1 MKRIFT
7 YLFVAVLLML
17 GTTSWAQIQTGK
29 VYNFVNR
36 QYGKSMSGVER
47 DRTALAA
54 TDTNDYFQLWYV
66 ADGGNGTYTLR
77 NLGNG
82 YYLKGNGAGSK
93 WPFVAEASNAKLYY
107 RELSSG
113 YCTFDAD
120 NSANSGNEMHYGS
133 GNGCVV
139 GWSSNEDATQWTA
152 TPVNVS
158 DAELDANWAAIDAID
173 NSSSKLNDYRGR
185 LENLFEDASCTVL
198 KSQYRGYSDS
208 QFEGDENYR
217 NLPAVLQTMVRKVR
231 DGAWGEDNVVSD
243 KPAWDSDHSKRF
255 RVQLYEP
262 YSYAEKTA
270 EMLGI
275 KAHTNMNNPTGIV
288 ANSRDVLYV
297 MVEDDLEKG
306 AALYIQSA
314 VDRERIGGVGGVQLY
329 KGLNI
334 IPYWGNNNQMFIQYV
349 VDTYNDGV
357 KTGHKLTDYEPLKI
371 HIEGGCINGFFDTV
385 GDELNPADTEADWD
399 YYEARAS
406 QYNFAVM
413 GKYVMW
419 YMPLDLV
426 DEPYDPNGEK
436 TYDLKG
442 CLGSGA
448 TSVFAAMDTWEAL
461 ESAQRLAE
469 GLLSAEEVAS
479 IRYASDVFEYTG
491 NDEFYPSD
499 YSKVFNNR
507 SQAYSTVDGYFMFAG
522 DKCTHYAAYTLN
534 DVIRDIPT
542 GGDPWGPSHE
552 IGHTYQGPIQ
562 LPSTSETSNNA
573 LANISNYFI
582 SRTSSRLGS
591 MQDLL
596 VQFNN
601 KTSYLGIDAN
611 SSNVWEKL
619 MMYTKLWFY
628 YHVAGNNKKFYPRL
642 CEMFRRDPIEGAST
656 VTGTG
661 TMLKFYKYACMAAE
675 EDLTDFFA
683 AFGFF
688 VPVDGVHSDDY
699 AQYKTIMTQAEIDA
713 AKAEVAAMAKAN
725 GWKKN
730 TTILFID
737 DRIGTVI
744 GADGTT
750 VLAPRGDG
758 GKEQGVLG
766 SINDYDQNPDNDVAP
781 LDGTYNYT
789 ITGSTMTMSGATGGT
804 GFLVYDA
811 EGNLVSFSNTYSFP
825 LSEEAQAALATG
837 NARVVVV
844 KSDNSIVEIK
854 DADATQTQINLL
866 QKLLKDVAEL
876 LSFEDATE
884 TKVGWFKPAALS
896 SLKSAYAQ
904 AFDVYETANLA
915 AYAGV
920 YSLLYDEFN
929 NVATSR
935 AAKVW
940 FSDDRT
946 YSLKNVGSGAY
957 MKNDG
962 TNVTAD
968 NTIPSASSAS
978 YLWYL
983 QEGNYYQYY
992 KVKNCSSGKNV
1003 QHHEGNNNGQIYTL
1017 GDAAK
1022 EFEIKEVSYGKFT
1035 IYEQGHK
1042 RYFNYQNGNVA
1053 TWEDAS
1059 AGSQWE
1065 ITFVPTDETM
1075 AERAKLE
1082 ELMQQAQELLDK
1094 VGNTGVDYEELP
1106 LQVTNSNAQYYLWTN
1121 AQDTQEGDIKYLV
1134 DNETGDTGGKFF
1146 HSNYHNTSTAAGYHY
1161 LEVDLGANNTNSI
1174 FKFAYTNRNNGN
1186 SHPDGIAV
1194 KVSNAKN
1201 DYSSGSVV
1209 YEVLSGLPQGRGE
1222 KWTSGVF
1229 ETAGAYRYLHFK
1241 ITADGTYW
1249 HMDEF
1254 DIYTP
1259 KVSIELFNSYSSIGE
1274 VLVSN
1279 VINVMMR
1286 NTILLDKNNL
1296 TVEELEAAYTT
1307 LFNVYDELLQAKEN
1321 VDSEKLLAD
1330 KETLEALIAATQELV
1345 NSCIDGKVTVTPG
1358 VIPMPAT
1365 LQGTNSGAAY
1375 YLSCNALHQGN
1386 DNDSSADT
1394 GKLLDDNTDT
1404 YLHTAWKGSVAE
1416 PHYLLLDLGEGNS
1429 VSKFKFSY
1437 TTRDIAQ
1444 DEGHPKTIKIEGSAD
1459 NTNFEY
1465 ITTIDAGLP
1474 NGCKLTYNSGELGN
1488 GNAYRY
1494 IRFTVTET
1502 YLHSTKPQS
1511 GLLNGNVFFYM
1522 SEFGFTQ
1529 YTGTLSVK
1537 LSDNCGEATETM
1549 VLDAYRA
1556 MVSAEKLL
1564 AVATS
1569 AEQLQAAYSSLYKAY
1584 KTLYNAQQVK
1594 TSLKKLIDETISL
1607 KNSLYEISVTSYTA
1621 TEIALQNETEGATG
1635 YIYCNAVESHSSWGS
1650 DHLGVVALLDEDTEN
1665 HLHTMYSDYESEDG
1679 LHHYL
1684 RVDLGAGGAT
1694 KYVEFGY
1701 RRRVNNNDLLPK
1713 SVVVEACNSLEN
1725 GGEWTTIATLANLP
1739 DGDDEKMTGALG
1751 NGVAYRYWRFMVTE
1765 TYGNGKSKG
1774 HPYFALRDFNVY
1786 KCTDVVLDTQLK
1798 RDYNPNIYIYTTTE
1812 LVSEVEAAITA
1823 ATEVYKDATVTAE
1836 DFDNAIV
1843 ALQAEYDKLA
1853 EAIKYHDAPVRITTD
1868 EKNPVL
1874 YKIISKR
1881 DNNGGKVL
1889 QFDEPESNNVTIVD
1903 ATENA
1908 SYQAWYFMKGENG
1921 YLVKPF
1927 NGQGNVLGVETTS
1940 DGRDKAL
1947 IAAEPAYAEWIFARS
1962 AVEGCTDYY
1971 YIYVNGTNHACLSHN
1986 GGFNAT
1992 TKLGIWASGW
2002 NTNDGGSLFKFV
2014 DAEFENDNA
2023 HYYQLSDFAGALEA
2037 MTAATPQGTVVGAY
2051 EYGDAY
2057 DDALGDATTLREAGN
2072 TSDADECREAYVA
2085 LRAAYKDI
2093 KQILPVEGKYYRI
2106 NLTPGMSEND
2116 PRHGASMQIDDNAKL
2131 ACGEYDASNARFYFT
2146 FEYDDNGNL
2155 YMKSL
2160 HTGTYLDEANV
2171 HNSNVQVGADAEAI
2185 ENAKSI
2191 AINTLGTS
2199 NGAVVVSIVPTGG
2212 AMLNCTAKPGAV
2224 KAWDNAA
2231 VDKASAWVIS
2241 EVEDLSKIVHTVK
2254 MNASFS
2260 SVMLGY
2266 NATLPKGVEAY
2277 NALGIEDGYVSLV
2290 KIAEEGGVIP
2300 ANTPV
2305 ILYRTD
2311 NETEKTFTYATVSAS
2326 APEKTVLGGSL
2337 YLKYVKCDEN
2347 KDYYKLMLKD
2357 GQAKMYWMY
2366 KEFDAAGVS
2375 QGETN
2380 DGGHIKCSANKIYMA
2395 LPSQQQAASYG
2406 MRFIDGETTGVEDV
2420 LSGNADAKPEIY
2432 DLTGRK
2438 VIKPSSPGIYVV
2450 NGKKQFL
2457 HPSDKMAF

>member
-1 MKRIFT
+1 MKRILT
-7 YLFVAVLLML
+7 HLFVAVLLML
-17 GTTSWAQIQTGK
+17 STTSWAQIQTGK

-36 QYGKSMSGVER
+36 QYDKSMSGIER
-47 DRTALAA
+47 DRTALAT

-66 ADGGNGTYTLR
+66 AGNDDGTYTLR

-82 YYLKGNGAGSK
+82 YYLKGNGSGSK
-93 WPFVAEASNAKLYY
+93 WPFVADASSAKLYY

-120 NSANSGNEMHYGS
+120 KNANSGNEMHYGN

-139 GWSSNEDATQWTA
+139 GWSSTENATQWTA
-152 TPVNVS
+152 TLVNVS

-173 NSSSKLNDYRGR
+173 NSSSKLNDYRGY
-185 LENLFEDASCTVL
+185 LDNLFDDASCTVL
-198 KSQYRGYSDS
+198 KSQYRSYSDS
-208 QFEGDENYR
+208 QFENDDNYR

-231 DGAWGEDNVVSD
+231 DDSWGEENVVSS
-243 KPAWDSDHSKRF
+243 KPAWDSKHSKRF

-262 YSYAEKTA
+262 YSYAERTA
-270 EMLGI
+270 NMLGI
-275 KAHTNMNNPTGIV
+275 SAHTNMNNPTGIV
-288 ANSRDVLYV
+288 ANARDVLYV
-297 MVEDDLEKG
+297 MVEDDVEEG
-306 AALYIQSA
+306 AALYIQAA
-314 VDRERIGGVGGVQLY
+314 VDKERIGNVGGVQLQ

-334 IPYWGNNNQMFIQYV
+334 IPFLGGNNQMYIHYV
-349 VDTYNDGV
+349 VDTYNDGK
-357 KTGHKLTDYEPLKI
+357 KTGHELTNYPPLKI

-385 GDELNPADTEADWD
+385 GDKLNPADTEEDWE

-426 DEPYDPNGEK
+426 DEPKDPDGHT
-436 TYDLKG
+436 TYDLKQ
-442 CLGSGA
+442 CLGSDA
-448 TSVFAAMDTWEAL
+448 TKIKDAMDVWEAL

-469 GLLSAEEVAS
+469 GLLSAKEIAA
-479 IRYASDVFEYTG
+479 IPYASGVFEYTG
-491 NDEFYPSD
+491 NDEYYPSD
-499 YSKVFNNR
+499 YSNVFNNR

-522 DKCTHYAAYTLN
+522 DKCTHYAAYTLD
-534 DVIRDIPT
+534 DVIKDIPT
-542 GGDPWGPSHE
+542 SGDPWGPSHE

-596 VQFNN
+596 AQFNN
-601 KTSYLGIDAN
+601 KTSYLGVDAN

-642 CEMFRRDPIEGAST
+642 CEMFRCDPIERTST

-713 AKAEVAAMAKAN
+713 AKAEVAAMAQDK

-737 DRIGTVI
+737 DRIGDVI

-758 GKEQGVLG
+758 KDEKGVLG
-766 SINDYDQNPDNDVAP
+766 SINDYDQNPGNDVAP
-781 LDGTYNYT
+781 LNGTYSYSV
-789 ITGSTMTMSGATGGT
+789 TGSTMTMSGATGGT

-811 EGNLVSFSNTYSFP
+811 AGNLVSFSNSYSFP
-825 LSEEAQAALATG
+825 LSEEAQVALATG
-837 NARVVVV
+837 KAKVVVV
-844 KSDNSIVEIK
+844 KSDNSTVEIK

-866 QKLLKDVAEL
+866 QSLLRDAAEL

-896 SLKSAYAQ
+896 SLKTAYSQ
-904 AFDVYETANLA
+904 ALEVYENANLA

-920 YSLLYDEFN
+920 YNLLYDEFN
-929 NVATSR
+929 AVATSR

-946 YSLKNVGSGAY
+946 YALKNVGSGAY

-962 TNVTAD
+962 TDVKAD
-968 NTIPSASSAS
+968 NTVPTASSVS

-992 KVKNCSSGKNV
+992 KVKNSSSGKFV
-1003 QHHEGNNNGQIYTL
+1003 QNHEGNNNGQIYTL
-1017 GDAAK
+1017 GDDAK

-1035 IYEQGHK
+1035 IYEQKHK
-1042 RYFNYQNGNVA
+1042 RYFNYQSGNVA

-1065 ITFVPTDETM
+1065 IIFIPTNETM
-1075 AERAKLE
+1075 VERAKLE

-1094 VGNTGVDYEELP
+1094 VGNTGVVYEELP

-1146 HSNYHNTSTAAGYHY
+1146 HSNYHNSSTAAGYHY

-1186 SHPDGIAV
+1186 NHPDGIAV
-1194 KVSNAKN
+1194 KVSNTKD
-1201 DYSSGSVV
+1201 DYRNGSVV
-1209 YEVLSGLPQGRGE
+1209 YQVLSGLPQSRGE

-1229 ETAGAYRYLHFK
+1229 ETGGAYRYLHFK
-1241 ITADGTYW
+1241 ITEESTYW

-1279 VINVMMR
+1279 VINAMMR

-1296 TVEELEAAYTT
+1296 TVEQLNAAYTT
-1307 LFNVYDELLQAKEN
+1307 LSNAYDDLLQAKEN

-1330 KETLEALIAATQELV
+1330 KKPLEALIADAKKLV
-1345 NSCIDGKVTVTPG
+1345 NSCIDGEVFVTPG
-1358 VIPMPAT
+1358 MIPMPVT
-1365 LQGTNSGAAY
+1365 LQGTNSGKAY
-1375 YLSCNALHQGN
+1375 YLSCNALHQGD
-1386 DNDSSADT
+1386 DNDRSDDT
-1394 GKLLDDNTDT
+1394 GKLLDGNADT
-1404 YLHTAWKGSVAE
+1404 YLHTAWTGNVAE
-1416 PHYLLLDLGEGNS
+1416 PHYLLLDLGDGNS
-1429 VSKFKFSY
+1429 IPKFKFSY
-1437 TTRDIAQ
+1437 TTRDVGQGEA
-1444 DEGHPKTIKIEGSAD
+1444 HPKTIKIEGS
-1459 NTNFEY
+1459 TNNNDFEL
-1465 ITTIDAGLP
+1465 ITTIETGLP
-1474 NGCKLTYNSGELGN
+1474 NGSKLTYNSGELGN
-1488 GNAYRY
+1488 GKAYRY

-1511 GLLNGNVFFYM
+1511 GMLNGNVFFYM
-1522 SEFGFTQ
+1522 SEFGFIQ
-1529 YTGTLSVK
+1529 YVGTLSVA
-1537 LSDNCGEATETM
+1537 LSDNCGEATEAM

-1569 AEQLQAAYSSLYKAY
+1569 AEQLQTAYSSLDEAY
-1584 KTLYNAQQVK
+1584 KTLYNAK
-1594 TSLKKLIDETISL
+1594 YKASLKKLIDETISL
-1607 KNSLYEISVTSYTA
+1607 KNSLYETSVTSYAA
-1621 TEIALQNETEGATG
+1621 TEITLQSTTEGDAG
-1635 YIYCNAVESHSSWGS
+1635 YLYCNAVESHSPWES
-1650 DHLGVVALLDEDTEN
+1650 DQLGVIALLDEDTTN
-1665 HLHTMYSDYESEDG
+1665 HLHTMYSNYDSEDG
-1679 LHHYL
+1679 LDHYL
-1684 RVDLGAGGAT
+1684 RVDLGDGGAT
-1694 KYVEFGY
+1694 EYIEFGY
-1701 RRRVNNNDLLPK
+1701 KRRVNNNSLLPK
-1713 SVVVEACNSLEN
+1713 SIVVEACNSLEN
-1725 GGEWTTIATLANLP
+1725 DEWTAIATLTNLP
-1739 DGDDEKMTGALG
+1739 DGDDEKKTGALG
-1751 NGVAYRYWRFMVTE
+1751 NGDAYRYWRFMVTE
-1765 TYGNGKSKG
+1765 THGNGKSKG

-1798 RDYNPNIYIYTTTE
+1798 SEYNPDIYIYTTAE
-1812 LVSEVEAAITA
+1812 LVSEVEAAIKI
-1823 ATEVYKDATVTAE
+1823 ATEVYNDAALTV
-1836 DFDNAIV
+1836 DDCNNAIV

-1868 EKNPVL
+1868 EENPVL
-1874 YKIISKR
+1874 YTIDAIGRSNSNNSKAWQY
-1881 DNNGGKVL
+1881 NM
-1889 QFDEPESNNVTIVD
+1889 ESNNVTVVNKD
-1903 ATENA
+1903 VANF
-1908 SYQAWYFMKGENG
+1908 YHLWYFVAGNAEHSVKIVPVMTPGHRLDCKDYGNGANKVYAGSDGVEWEFHCTAAGEYNFKPVG
-1921 YLVKPF
+1921 QNTYLSNF
-1927 NGQGNVLGVETTS
+1927 GGGGNALGFYGNVDDGSKVSFTEVVVEDYASARLNSFVGMLTEATVGDAVGCCTAVTGDVYNKAYEDAKNMGS
-1940 DGRDKAL
+1940 DSAPQDCIDAFATLFNAYRNLEVVMPQSGTESAPVLYTITNVGRDGGKMFVSGD
-1947 IAAEPAYAEWIFARS
+1947 AEPVMCW
-1962 AVEGCTDYY
+1962 DK
-1971 YIYVNGTNHACLSHN
+1971 
-1986 GGFNAT
+1986 NAT
-1992 TKLGIWASGW
+1992 VAKYVFVFEP
-2002 NTNDGGSLFKFV
+2002 TNEKGKF
-2014 DAEFENDNA
+2014 
-2023 HYYQLSDFAGALEA
+2023 
-2037 MTAATPQGTVVGAY
+2037 
-2051 EYGDAY
+2051 
-2057 DDALGDATTLREAGN
+2057 
-2072 TSDADECREAYVA
+2072 
-2085 LRAAYKDI
+2085 
-2093 KQILPVEGKYYRI
+2093 
-2106 NLTPGMSEND
+2106 
-2116 PRHGASMQIDDNAKL
+2116 
-2131 ACGEYDASNARFYFT
+2131 
-2146 FEYDDNGNL
+2146 

-2160 HTGTYLDEANV
+2160 ERGTYISTAHGHGSGVEKMA
-2171 HNSNVQVGADAEAI
+2171 ADK
-2185 ENAKSI
+2185 ENAKVVT
-2191 AINTLGTS
+2191 INNMSLGS
-2199 NGAVVVSIVPTGG
+2199 RAVSITPAGG
-2212 AMLNCTAKPGAV
+2212 AMLHADASGNANKVVAWNNNDAKS
-2224 KAWDNAA
+2224 
-2231 VDKASAWVIS
+2231 ASVWLID
-2241 EVEDLSKIVHTVK
+2241 EVTDLSQVAHTVT
-2254 MNASFS
+2254 MNATFS

-2266 NATLPKGVEAY
+2266 NATVPEGVEAY
-2277 NALGIEDGYVSLV
+2277 NAVGVKDGYVSLV
-2290 KIAEEGGVIP
+2290 KIAEAGDVIP
-2300 ANTPV
+2300 TNTPL

-2311 NETEKTFTYATVSAS
+2311 NETEKTFAYTASSAV
-2326 APEKTVLGGSL
+2326 APRETVLGGSL
-2337 YLKYVKCDEN
+2337 YQKYVKCDDDKE
-2347 KDYYKLMLKD
+2347 YYKLMIKD

-2366 KEFDAAGVS
+2366 KEFDAAGLS

-2395 LPSQQQAASYG
+2395 LPNRQQAVSYS
-2406 MRFIDGETTGVEDV
+2406 MRFVDGETTGVEDA
-2420 LSGNADAKPEIY
+2420 LSGDVDAKSEIY

-2438 VIKPSSPGIYVV
+2438 VIKPSSPGIYIVD
-2450 NGKKQFL
+2450 GKKQFL
-2457 HPSDKMAF
+2457 HPRK

>member
-1 MKRIFT
+1 M
-7 YLFVAVLLML
+7 
-17 GTTSWAQIQTGK
+17 
-29 VYNFVNR
+29 
-36 QYGKSMSGVER
+36 
-47 DRTALAA
+47 
-54 TDTNDYFQLWYV
+54 
-66 ADGGNGTYTLR
+66 
-77 NLGNG
+77 
-82 YYLKGNGAGSK
+82 
-93 WPFVAEASNAKLYY
+93 
-107 RELSSG
+107 
-113 YCTFDAD
+113 
-120 NSANSGNEMHYGS
+120 
-133 GNGCVV
+133 
-139 GWSSNEDATQWTA
+139 
-152 TPVNVS
+152 
-158 DAELDANWAAIDAID
+158 
-173 NSSSKLNDYRGR
+173 
-185 LENLFEDASCTVL
+185 
-198 KSQYRGYSDS
+198 
-208 QFEGDENYR
+208 
-217 NLPAVLQTMVRKVR
+217 
-231 DGAWGEDNVVSD
+231 
-243 KPAWDSDHSKRF
+243 
-255 RVQLYEP
+255 
-262 YSYAEKTA
+262 
-270 EMLGI
+270 
-275 KAHTNMNNPTGIV
+275 
-288 ANSRDVLYV
+288 
-297 MVEDDLEKG
+297 
-306 AALYIQSA
+306 
-314 VDRERIGGVGGVQLY
+314 
-329 KGLNI
+329 
-334 IPYWGNNNQMFIQYV
+334 
-349 VDTYNDGV
+349 
-357 KTGHKLTDYEPLKI
+357 
-371 HIEGGCINGFFDTV
+371 
-385 GDELNPADTEADWD
+385 
-399 YYEARAS
+399 
-406 QYNFAVM
+406 
-413 GKYVMW
+413 
-419 YMPLDLV
+419 
-426 DEPYDPNGEK
+426 
-436 TYDLKG
+436 
-442 CLGSGA
+442 
-448 TSVFAAMDTWEAL
+448 
-461 ESAQRLAE
+461 
-469 GLLSAEEVAS
+469 
-479 IRYASDVFEYTG
+479 
-491 NDEFYPSD
+491 
-499 YSKVFNNR
+499 
-507 SQAYSTVDGYFMFAG
+507 
-522 DKCTHYAAYTLN
+522 
-534 DVIRDIPT
+534 
-542 GGDPWGPSHE
+542 
-552 IGHTYQGPIQ
+552 
-562 LPSTSETSNNA
+562 
-573 LANISNYFI
+573 
-582 SRTSSRLGS
+582 
-591 MQDLL
+591 
-596 VQFNN
+596 
-601 KTSYLGIDAN
+601 
-611 SSNVWEKL
+611 
-619 MMYTKLWFY
+619 
-628 YHVAGNNKKFYPRL
+628 
-642 CEMFRRDPIEGAST
+642 
-656 VTGTG
+656 
-661 TMLKFYKYACMAAE
+661 
-675 EDLTDFFA
+675 
-683 AFGFF
+683 
-688 VPVDGVHSDDY
+688 
-699 AQYKTIMTQAEIDA
+699 
-713 AKAEVAAMAKAN
+713 
-725 GWKKN
+725 
-730 TTILFID
+730 
-737 DRIGTVI
+737 
-744 GADGTT
+744 
-750 VLAPRGDG
+750 
-758 GKEQGVLG
+758 
-766 SINDYDQNPDNDVAP
+766 
-781 LDGTYNYT
+781 
-789 ITGSTMTMSGATGGT
+789 
-804 GFLVYDA
+804 
-811 EGNLVSFSNTYSFP
+811 
-825 LSEEAQAALATG
+825 
-837 NARVVVV
+837 
-844 KSDNSIVEIK
+844 
-854 DADATQTQINLL
+854 QTQINLL

-904 AFDVYETANLA
+904 ALDVYENANLA

-992 KVKNCSSGKNV
+992 KVKNCSSGKFV

-1053 TWEDAS
+1053 TWGDAS

-1075 AERAKLE
+1075 TERAKLE
-1082 ELMQQAQELLDK
+1082 VLMQQAQELLDK
-1094 VGNTGVDYEELP
+1094 VGNIGVDYEELP

-1201 DYSSGSVV
+1201 DYNGGSVV

-1330 KETLEALIAATQELV
+1330 KEPLEALIVATQELV
-1345 NSCIDGKVTVTPG
+1345 NNCIDGKVTVTPG

-1404 YLHTAWKGSVAE
+1404 YLHTAWKGSVVE

-1459 NTNFEY
+1459 NTNFED
-1465 ITTIDAGLP
+1465 ITTIEAGLP

-1556 MVSAEKLL
+1556 MVSAGKLL

-1843 ALQAEYDKLA
+1843 ALQAEYDKLYD
-1853 EAIKYHDAPVRITTD
+1853 AINYYWCPVELTKDVTA
-1868 EKNPVL
+1868 PVL
-1874 YKIISKR
+1874 Y
-1881 DNNGGKVL
+1881 
-1889 QFDEPESNNVTIVD
+1889 TID
-1903 ATENA
+1903 ATGRGNNKA
-1908 SYQAWYFMKGENG
+1908 WQYDAQKNNITVVDRDANNLYHLWYFVEGTDDHTVKIVPVMTPEYGLGATEFDNAANRVSAVSENHICWSFANVNG
-1921 YLVKPF
+1921 KWNFKPYGRNTYLSHF
-1927 NGQGNVLGVETTS
+1927 GGGGNALGLYS
-1940 DGRDKAL
+1940 IADGGSYVSFTAVVIED
-1947 IAAEPAYAEWIFARS
+1947 YAETRLAKLADGKNAVTAGITVGSYASGDEYNVALEDANEMLKTASS
-1962 AVEGCTDYY
+1962 APQEYIDAFTRLYNAYY
-1971 YIYVNGTNHACLSHN
+1971 CLAINMPDPDKLYVLRCNHENRYIYVNAEN
-1986 GGFNAT
+1986 
-1992 TKLGIWASGW
+1992 KLQWSASY
-2002 NTNDGGSLFKFV
+2002 DK
-2014 DAEFENDNA
+2014 
-2023 HYYQLSDFAGALEA
+2023 QLSNAVWAFEEIDVAAG
-2037 MTAATPQGTVVGAY
+2037 
-2051 EYGDAY
+2051 
-2057 DDALGDATTLREAGN
+2057 
-2072 TSDADECREAYVA
+2072 
-2085 LRAAYKDI
+2085 
-2093 KQILPVEGKYYRI
+2093 
-2106 NLTPGMSEND
+2106 
-2116 PRHGASMQIDDNAKL
+2116 
-2131 ACGEYDASNARFYFT
+2131 T
-2146 FEYDDNGNL
+2146 FR
-2155 YMKSL
+2155 MKSL
-2160 HTGTYLDEANV
+2160 HTQSYLNGLS
-2171 HNSNVQVGADAEAI
+2171 NSQWVFGETGKVVTLIKSPGVDGALVFEI
-2185 ENAKSI
+2185 EGYGENGLHAHGVN
-2191 AINTLGTS
+2191 NT
-2199 NGAVVVSIVPTGG
+2199 
-2212 AMLNCTAKPGAV
+2212 
-2224 KAWDNAA
+2224 
-2231 VDKASAWVIS
+2231 VIS
-2241 EVEDLSKIVHTVK
+2241 YENTAGANHYFFEEVEDVTTIKYTVK

-2277 NALGIEDGYVSLV
+2277 NAVGIEDGYVSLV

-2311 NETEKTFTYATVSAS
+2311 NETEKTFTYAAVSAS

-2380 DGGHIKCSANKIYMA
+2380 DGGYIKCSANKIYMA
-2395 LPSQQQAASYG
+2395 LPSQQQVASYG
-2406 MRFIDGETTGVEDV
+2406 MRFVDGETTGVEDV

-2438 VIKPSSPGIYVV
+2438 VIKPSSPGIYIV